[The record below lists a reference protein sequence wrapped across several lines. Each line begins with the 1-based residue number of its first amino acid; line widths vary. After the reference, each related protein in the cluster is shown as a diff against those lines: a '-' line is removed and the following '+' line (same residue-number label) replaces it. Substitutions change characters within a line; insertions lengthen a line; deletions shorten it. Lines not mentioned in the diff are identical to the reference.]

1 MKIVYNSASYN
12 NSIFRAIFSI
22 LLGVA
27 LVLWPDVALD
37 YIVMLVGALFLIT
50 GLVSFAASYRNKN
63 GERAGGLLSFSGIG
77 SIILGLLLISLPSTF
92 TKILMFVLGLLLIIA
107 AVGQLTSLSMARKFG
122 YMSSPVSYI
131 FPVLIFIAGLV
142 VIVDPFSSAESI
154 FMLFGVTAIFYGI
167 TDLVGQYNIN
177 KQRKQ
182 TLKREQKEREERVGN
197 QGGDVEDA
205 DYEEIK

>member
-1 MKIVYNSASYN
+1 MKIIYNSASYK

-22 LLGVA
+22 LLGVG

-37 YIVMLVGALFLIT
+37 YIVMLIGALFLIT
-50 GLVSFAASYRNKN
+50 GLVSFAISYRAKN
-63 GERAGGLLSFSGIG
+63 EEKAGGLLSFSGIG

-107 AVGQLTSLSMARKFG
+107 AVGQLASLSMARKFG
-122 YMSSPVSYI
+122 YMSSPVSYV

-142 VIVDPFSSAESI
+142 VIIDPFSSAESI
-154 FMLFGVTAIFYGI
+154 FMLFGITAIFYGI

-177 KQRKQ
+177 KLRKQ
-182 TLKREQKEREERVGN
+182 TLKREQDERLKGE
-197 QGGDVEDA
+197 GGDVEDA